1 MANSPVDP
9 NLAADRTHAG
19 DDRQSVPALPSGQA
33 SSQPKDHSGDAA
45 HTSQLEN
52 LARQHAQTRTVL
64 RHPARKLSLLDHL
77 REREALVRDA
87 TAYFRETSEKEPIS
101 SAAEW
106 MLDNYYVV
114 QQSLRQIREDMPPGF
129 YRQLPK
135 LASGPLETYPRIYAV
150 AQELVVISA
159 AHLDMDRVKRFVHVY
174 QDIVPLTMGEL
185 WALPVM
191 LRLSILE
198 CLAQAVGRITS
209 LQRENSLPGMTLPQ
223 ALTDDEVVANCI
235 TSLRI
240 LETQDWQVFF
250 ESVSLV
256 EQVLRGDP
264 ANVYATMERETR
276 DRYRKV
282 IEGLALSTGRNEQ
295 ELAREAVCL
304 AQAAKPPAGSEPA
317 GGSSNLESPR
327 ATHVGY
333 YLLDSGLALL
343 ETRLGYR
350 PPWPARL
357 RRGIFNHS
365 TLTFLASI
373 GLITLIILLGGMGYA
388 HEAGATFVQLIAAGL
403 LLLIPAMTVSVS
415 LVNWAVTLAVPP
427 RVLPKMGFEAGIP
440 AECKTLVVVPSLLT
454 SAAEVKSL
462 LQQLEQHFLRNQDP
476 QLYFALLTDLAD
488 APRQHMPE
496 GEVLVEQAR
505 SGIRALN
512 EKYGRETPSPF
523 YLFHRDPKWNPHE
536 EQWMGW
542 ERKRGK
548 LHQLNLLLRGS
559 GETAFSAQ
567 TANVQVLR
575 EIKYVIT
582 LDADTI
588 LPREAAR
595 RLVATLAHPLNRA
608 QFDPR
613 GGAVIA
619 GYTLLQPGIEIT
631 STSANLSR
639 FTRIFAGDVGLD
651 LYTRAVSNAYQD
663 LFGEGIYIGKGIYD
677 IDAFERSLAGRMP
690 ENALLSHDLIE
701 GIHGRVGLVTDV
713 VLYEDYPPQYFVY
726 IRRSRRWIRGDWQ
739 LLPWLLPRVPSAG
752 KGTIPNDLSVID
764 RWKILDNLLR
774 SLLSPALLALF
785 IAGWLWLPGS
795 PLAWTLA
802 GLLTPA
808 VPLLTGLVLG
818 LIQGVRGRTWQNALR
833 PLQNGALRWLLE
845 LVFLPYE
852 MLATLGG
859 IATTL
864 VRLFVT
870 RKHLLEWTSYADTVR
885 LFAGAMTWRQI
896 FPAMLLTV
904 IVAALAA
911 LFNPT
916 ALFVAAP
923 LLIAWLLSP
932 EIAHRISRPI
942 RLTPAPLA
950 ADERQRLRSLARR
963 TWLFFE
969 QFVGPEDHWL
979 PPDHFQEAP
988 RGVVVH
994 STSPT
999 DLGLL
1004 LLSTLAAYDQGY
1016 IGLWDLS
1023 ARLRDTFESM
1033 EQLETYQGH
1042 FLNWYDTR
1050 SLTPLPPRYVST
1062 VDSGNLIACLR
1073 TLGQGCQALPRAP
1086 VLRWQNW
1093 EGLLDTV
1100 SLLDEI
1106 ANDLQ
1111 VASLTSA
1118 VTPLRAHLAQLRQRV
1133 LSVQDE
1139 PDAWVPLLNGLTGAN
1154 SNALGGLLA
1163 SLVESKA
1170 QALDAEML
1178 RRLSLANDRL
1188 QNHLYGMQRE
1198 IDQLSPWLLFLNQP
1212 PTLFARPD
1220 TPPSI
1225 RDAWQALQDALPA
1238 APNLGELEQVC
1249 KAGLAQLSE
1258 LAIQLGKEHG
1268 SPEQVQDARDW
1279 CRNVGAK
1286 LESAATTANAL
1297 VRGFQNIVER
1307 SERYFQAMDFGFLF
1321 DPQRQL
1327 FHIGYNVTAEKLD
1340 GNYYDLLASEARI
1353 ASIVTIAE
1361 NQVPPSHWLH
1371 LGRPLTQGD
1380 GTRGLLS
1387 WGGTMFEYL
1396 MPTLMMRSYE
1406 GTFLQHSCLAAVDM
1420 QIAYGRQKNV
1430 PWGISESG
1438 YYAFDANRNYQYRSF
1453 GVPGLGFKRGLDEDL
1468 VVAPYASLLALSL
1481 RPREVMEN
1489 ISRLIELQ
1497 MLGMHGLYE
1506 SVDFSPPRL
1515 ALGETHAVVRSY
1527 MAHHQG
1533 MILLSLVNYLQDDVM
1548 VRRFHADPLVQSV
1561 ELLLQ
1566 EKVPLDT
1573 PIESVQPGD
1582 ARGAHRGPVQRQIT
1596 ASPWSVPVQAPAP
1609 QVHFLSN
1616 GRYGVLI
1623 TSAGAGY
1630 SCWQDLDLTRW
1641 RADTTLEDRG
1651 TWVYLQ
1657 DRESGDLWSAS
1668 SQPTAAPPA
1677 RPAFPGGENQKVQ
1690 FYPHMAEFRRSDHGI
1705 GLTMEITVAPD
1716 DDVEIRRISLTNHT
1730 DRIRRIALTSYA
1742 EIILAPQAADA
1753 RHPAYNKMFIES
1765 EYVTETNALILRRR
1779 PRSTPEEPI
1788 YLAHSAVISP
1798 GHRTTGAHET
1808 DRARF
1813 LGRGQN
1819 LGYPAALS
1827 QSGRGL
1833 SGTTGATLDPI
1844 MSLRQEVELQPHESA
1859 QVSFITA
1866 VASSRG
1872 KASALARRYQDGRV
1886 IVRAFEQARAS
1897 AESELRELDLTTI
1910 DLERIQQLLS
1920 VLLYPYAALRAGSA
1934 TLAANRLGQPG
1945 LWPFSISGDY
1955 PILLVRMGKSEDL
1968 ELVQQALQA
1977 HAYWRNRH
1985 IKIDLVILNQQ
1996 GTTYGQELRGQLHR
2010 VLVRQNSEDWFNR
2023 RGGIF
2028 VLYADQLGDP
2038 GRVLL
2043 ETAARVVLDGAKG
2056 SLAQQLEALHKQPA
2070 YLPPF
2075 ISVPPEARVEV
2086 MPPLA
2091 RPGNLVF
2098 DNGLGGFSA
2107 DGREYVIY
2115 LEPGRLT
2122 PAPWINVI
2130 ANPDFGFTV
2139 SETGAGYTWFG
2150 NSSENRLTPWSND
2163 PVADPPGEAL
2173 FLRDEETAEVWSP
2186 TPMPCR
2192 APAPY
2197 LIRHGAGYS
2206 IFEHD
2211 SHGLKQRLRNF
2222 AAPDAPIKVVQLRLE
2237 NTWAHSRRITAT
2249 FYAEWVL
2256 GVTRDTAQQHVFSE
2270 FESDSQALLVR
2281 NCYNAEFG
2289 ERVAFAAASK
2299 RLHGLTTD
2307 RTEFL
2312 GRLGNISHPAAL
2324 DRIGLASAVEPGLDP
2339 CAALQ
2344 LHIELK
2350 PGEAEE
2356 IFFLLGQGANREEAL
2371 RLVKQY
2377 QDVNQVDDAWKGMN
2391 EFWDRLLGSVE
2402 VQTPDP
2408 ALDLLL
2414 NRWLLYQTLS
2424 CRLWGR
2430 SALYQSS
2437 GAFGFRDQLQ
2447 DVMALVH
2454 AAPHLAREH
2463 ILRSARQQFEEGDV
2477 LHWWHPPS
2485 GRGVRT
2491 RSSDD
2496 LLWLPFVTAYYV
2508 ASTGDESILDEKAPF
2523 RRAAPLEAGEV
2534 ERYNQYPATDESY
2547 TLYEHCVRALEKG
2560 TTAGPHGLPLMGAGD
2575 WNDGLDRIGIAGL
2588 GESVWLGWFL
2598 CATLTRFAELCILR
2612 GNRQQASTYRQRA
2625 GDLARSIE
2633 SSAWD
2638 RAWYLRAYYDDGTPL
2653 GSAASDECQID
2664 SIAQSWAVL
2673 SGAADGA
2680 RASQAMESV
2689 ANRLVRPDDQ
2699 LVLLLTPPF
2708 DKTPRDPGYIKG
2720 YPPGIRENG
2729 GQYTHAALWAVW
2741 AYAQLGQGDRAES
2754 LLRML
2759 NPIYLSDSPEKAARY
2774 KVEPYVVSADVYSGQ
2789 SHTGMGG
2796 WTWYTGASGWMY
2808 RLGFEAILGISRI
2821 GRTLQINPCIPR
2833 GWSNYQVTYRDG
2845 ETTYEIRVDNSSGI
2859 NQGVK
2864 QVTLDGKVLPG
2875 NEISLLGDSGQH
2887 HVQVLMG

>member
-1 MANSPVDP
+1 MTAN
-9 NLAADRTHAG
+9 
-19 DDRQSVPALPSGQA
+19 
-33 SSQPKDHSGDAA
+33 
-45 HTSQLEN
+45 
-52 LARQHAQTRTVL
+52 
-64 RHPARKLSLLDHL
+64 KLSLFQHL
-77 REREALVRDA
+77 KEREELVRDA
-87 TAYFRETSEKEPIS
+87 TARFRETSAKEPLS

-114 QQSLRQIREDMPPGF
+114 QQSLRQVREDMPPGF

-135 LASGPLETYPRIYAV
+135 LASGPLETFPRIYAV
-150 AQELVVISA
+150 AQELVVTSG
-159 AHLDMDRVKRFVHVY
+159 AHLDMDRVKRFVHIY
-174 QDIVPLTMGEL
+174 QDMTPLTMGEL

-198 CLAQAVGRITS
+198 CLAQAVGRITG
-209 LQRENSLPGMTLPQ
+209 LERENSLPGMTLPQ
-223 ALTDDEVVANCI
+223 AITDDEVVANCI
-235 TSLRI
+235 TSLRT

-250 ESVSLV
+250 ESVSRV

-264 ANVYATMERETR
+264 ANVYAKMERETR

-282 IEGLALSTGRNEQ
+282 IEGLALATGRDEQ
-295 ELAREAVCL
+295 EVAREAVGL
-304 AQAAKPPAGSEPA
+304 AQAAKTPAGLEPA
-317 GGSSNLESPR
+317 GVSSDLESPR
-327 ATHVGY
+327 TAHVGH
-333 YLLDSGLALL
+333 YLFDSGRAVL
-343 ETRLGYR
+343 ETRLGYH
-350 PPWPARL
+350 PPWAVRW
-357 RRGIFNHS
+357 RRGIFHHS
-365 TLTFLASI
+365 TLAYLGSI
-373 GLITLIILLGGMGYA
+373 GLFTLIILLAGIVYA
-388 HEAGATFVQLIAAGL
+388 AESGATALQLAAAGF
-403 LLLIPAMTVSVS
+403 LLLIPALTVSVS
-415 LVNWAVTLAVPP
+415 LVNWVVTLAVPP
-427 RVLPKMGFEAGIP
+427 RVLPKMDLKAGIP

-454 SAAEVKSL
+454 SRAEVESL
-462 LQQLEQHFLRNQDP
+462 LQQLELHFIRNQDP
-476 QLYFALLTDLAD
+476 HVYFALLTDLAD
-488 APRQHMPE
+488 APKQHVPE
-496 GEVLVEQAR
+496 GVVLVEQAR

-512 EKYGRETPSPF
+512 EKYHRETPGPF
-523 YLFHRDPKWNPHE
+523 YLFHRDAKWNPHE

-559 GETAFSAQ
+559 GETAFSVQTGNAQ
-567 TANVQVLR
+567 ALR

-588 LPREAAR
+588 LPREAAQ

-608 QFDPR
+608 EFDPR
-613 GGAVIA
+613 RGAVIA

-701 GIHGRVGLVTDV
+701 GIHGRVGLVTDI

-764 RWKILDNLLR
+764 RWKILDNLFR

-785 IAGWLWLPGS
+785 VAGWLWLPGS
-795 PLAWTLA
+795 PLTWTVA

-808 VPLLTGLVLG
+808 VPLVTGLVLG
-818 LIQGVRGRTWQNALR
+818 LIQGVRGRSWQNALR
-833 PLQNGALRWLLE
+833 LLQSGGLRWLLE
-845 LVFLPYE
+845 LAFLPYE

-864 VRLFVT
+864 VRLFIT

-885 LFAGAMTWRQI
+885 LFAGAMSWRQI
-896 FPAMLLTV
+896 FPAMLLTA
-904 IVAALAA
+904 IVAVLAA

-916 ALFVAAP
+916 ALFVASP

-942 RLTPAPLA
+942 RHTPAPLA

-988 RGVVVH
+988 RGIVVH

-1023 ARLRDTFESM
+1023 ARLRETFESM
-1033 EQLETYQGH
+1033 EHLETYQGH

-1050 SLTPLPPRYVST
+1050 SLEPLPPRYVST
-1062 VDSGNLIACLR
+1062 VDSGNLVACLR
-1073 TLGQGCQALPRAP
+1073 TLGQGCQAMRREP
-1086 VLRWQNW
+1086 VLRRQNW

-1100 SLLDEI
+1100 SLLDEV
-1106 ANDLQ
+1106 ANEIQ
-1111 VASLTSA
+1111 AGSLTSA
-1118 VTPLRAHLAQLRQRV
+1118 ATPLRACLAQMRERV
-1133 LSVQDE
+1133 LSAQDD
-1139 PDAWVPLLNGLTGAN
+1139 PYSWVPLLNRLTGADWN
-1154 SNALGGLLA
+1154 ELSGLLA
-1163 SLVESKA
+1163 PLVESNS
-1170 QALDAEML
+1170 QVLDAETL
-1178 RRLSLANDRL
+1178 HRLSLADDRL
-1188 QNHLYGMQRE
+1188 QNQLYGMKRE
-1198 IDQLSPWLLFLNQP
+1198 IEQLSPWLWSLSQP
-1212 PTLFARPD
+1212 PAAFVHPD
-1220 TPPSI
+1220 MLPAI
-1225 RDAWQALQDALPA
+1225 CDAWQALRDAFPPA
-1238 APNLGELEQVC
+1238 PSLEELERVC
-1249 KAGLAQLSE
+1249 TVALARLSE
-1258 LAIQLGKEHG
+1258 LSIQLEEGTG
-1268 SPEQVQDARDW
+1268 SPEQVQEARNW
-1279 CRNVGAK
+1279 CSHLTAK
-1286 LESAATTANAL
+1286 LESAATTASGL
-1297 VRGFQNIVER
+1297 MTGFRNISEK
-1307 SERYFQAMDFGFLF
+1307 SERYFQVMDFGFLF
-1321 DPQRQL
+1321 DQQRQL

-1353 ASIVTIAE
+1353 TSLVTIAQS
-1361 NQVPPSHWLH
+1361 QVPSSHWLH
-1371 LGRPLTQGD
+1371 LGRPLALGE
-1380 GTRGLLS
+1380 GARALLS

-1406 GTFLQHSCLAAVDM
+1406 GTFLQQSCLAAVDM
-1420 QIAYGRQKNV
+1420 QIAYGRKKQV

-1438 YYAFDANRNYQYRSF
+1438 YYAFDANQNYQYRSF
-1453 GVPGLGFKRGLDEDL
+1453 GVPGLGLKRGLDEDL

-1481 RPREVMEN
+1481 RPRQVMEN
-1489 ISRLIELQ
+1489 ITGLLKLG

-1515 ALGETHAVVRSY
+1515 EPGEKHAVVRSY

-1533 MILLSLVNYLQDDVM
+1533 MILLSLVNYLKDDVM

-1566 EKVPLDT
+1566 EKVPTDAPL
-1573 PIESVQPGD
+1573 ESVQPED
-1582 ARGAHRGPVQRQIT
+1582 ARGASRGPVQRQVT
-1596 ASPWSVPVQAPAP
+1596 ASPWSVPVQSPAP
-1609 QVHFLSN
+1609 SVHFLSN

-1623 TSAGAGY
+1623 TSTGAGY

-1641 RADTTLEDRG
+1641 RADTTREDSG
-1651 TWVYLQ
+1651 SWIYLQ
-1657 DRESGDLWSAS
+1657 DGESGDVWSAS
-1668 SQPTAAPPA
+1668 FQPSAAPPDT
-1677 RPAFPGGENQKVQ
+1677 QQVQ

-1705 GLTMEITVAPD
+1705 GMTMEITIAPD
-1716 DDVEIRRISLTNHT
+1716 DDVEIRRVSLTNHT
-1730 DRIRRIALTSYA
+1730 DRIRRLALTSYA

-1753 RHPAYNKMFIES
+1753 RHPAFNKLFVES
-1765 EYVTETNALILRRR
+1765 EYAPETNALIFRRR
-1779 PRSTPEEPI
+1779 PRSKTEAPI
-1788 YLAHSAVISP
+1788 YLAHSAVVSP
-1798 GHRTTGAHET
+1798 GHQTTGAHET

-1813 LGRGQN
+1813 LGRGRTARA
-1819 LGYPAALS
+1819 PEALCAK
-1827 QSGRGL
+1827 GGEL

-1844 MSLRQEVELQPHESA
+1844 LALRQEIELQPHESA
-1859 QVSFITA
+1859 QVSFITLA
-1866 VASSRG
+1866 ASSRG
-1872 KASALARRYQDGRV
+1872 EAARLARRYQDGRL
-1886 IVRAFEQARAS
+1886 IVRAFEQARAR
-1897 AESELRELDLTTI
+1897 AESELLALDLTATE
-1910 DLERIQQLLS
+1910 LERIQQLLS
-1920 VLLYPYAALRAGSA
+1920 ALLYPQAALRAGPA
-1934 TLAANRLGQPG
+1934 TLAANRMGQPG

-1955 PILLVRMGKSEDL
+1955 PILLVRMDKTEDL
-1968 ELVQQALQA
+1968 ALVQQALQA

-1985 IKIDLVILNQQ
+1985 LKIDLVILNEQ

-2010 VLVRQNSEDWFNR
+2010 VLVHQNSEDWFNR

-2038 GRVLL
+2038 DRVLL

-2056 SLAQQLEALHKQPA
+2056 TLAEQLEVLRKQPV
-2070 YLPPF
+2070 YLPSF
-2075 ISVPPEARVEV
+2075 ITVPPEARVKS

-2091 RPGNLVF
+2091 RPGDLVF
-2098 DNGLGGFSA
+2098 DNGLGGFSP

-2115 LEPGRLT
+2115 LEPGERT

-2150 NSSENRLTPWSND
+2150 NSSENRITPWSND
-2163 PVADPPGEAL
+2163 PVCDPPGEAL

-2186 TPMPCR
+2186 TPMPCP
-2192 APAPY
+2192 APAPH

-2206 IFEHD
+2206 IFEHN
-2211 SHGLKQRLRNF
+2211 SHGIKQRLRLF
-2222 AAPDAPIKVVQLRLE
+2222 AAPDVPVKLVQLRLE

-2249 FYAEWVL
+2249 FYAEWAL
-2256 GVTRDTAQQHVFSE
+2256 GVARDATQQYVVSE
-2270 FESDSQALLVR
+2270 YEGECQALLAR
-2281 NCYNAEFG
+2281 NCYNSEFG

-2299 RLHGLTTD
+2299 RLHGLTAD
-2307 RTEFL
+2307 RAEFL
-2312 GRLGNISHPAAL
+2312 GRLGNVSHPAAL
-2324 DRIGLASAVEPGLDP
+2324 DRIGLASTVEPGVDP

-2344 LHIELK
+2344 LHIDLE

-2356 IFFLLGQGANREEAL
+2356 VYFLLGQGANREEAL
-2371 RLVKQY
+2371 RLIKRY
-2377 QDVNQVDDAWKGMN
+2377 QDVEQVNAAWKGMN
-2391 EFWDRLLGSVE
+2391 DFWDRFLGSVE
-2402 VQTPDP
+2402 VHTPDP

-2430 SALYQSS
+2430 SAFYQSS

-2463 ILRSARQQFEEGDV
+2463 ILRSAQQQFEEGDV

-2496 LLWLPFVTAYYV
+2496 LLWLPFVTAHYV
-2508 ASTGDESILDEKAPF
+2508 TSTGDESILEERVPF
-2523 RRAAPLEAGEV
+2523 RRAAPLESGEA
-2534 ERYNQYPATDESY
+2534 ERYNQFPATDESFA
-2547 TLYEHCVRALEKG
+2547 LYEHCLKALEKG

-2575 WNDGLDRIGIAGL
+2575 WNDSLDRIGIAGR

-2598 CATLTRFAELCILR
+2598 CATLNSFADLCIRR
-2612 GNRQQASTYRQRA
+2612 GDEQQAATYRQRA

-2633 SSAWD
+2633 ACAWD
-2638 RAWYLRAYYDDGTPL
+2638 GAWYLRAYYDDGTPL

-2673 SGAADGA
+2673 SVAGDRRRAA
-2680 RASQAMESV
+2680 QAMESV
-2689 ANRLVRPDDQ
+2689 AKRLVRPDDQ

-2708 DKTPRDPGYIKG
+2708 DKTLCEPGYIKG

-2729 GQYTHAALWAVW
+2729 GQYTHAALWATW
-2741 AYAQLGQGDRAES
+2741 ALADLGQGDRVES

-2759 NPIYLSDSPEKAARY
+2759 NPIFHSDTPEKAARY
-2774 KVEPYVVSADVYSGQ
+2774 KVEPYVVSADVYSGL
-2789 SHTGMGG
+2789 SHAGTGG

-2808 RLGFEAILGISRI
+2808 RLGLEGILGINRI
-2821 GRTLQINPCIPR
+2821 GKTLQINPCIPA
-2833 GWSNYQVTYRDG
+2833 GWANYQVTYRDG
-2845 ETTYEIRVDNSSGI
+2845 QTTYEIRVDNPSGS
-2859 NQGVK
+2859 NRGVK
-2864 QVTLDGKVLPG
+2864 QVTLDETVLPG
-2875 NEISLLGDSGQH
+2875 NEISLRGDGGQH
-2887 HVQVLMG
+2887 HVNVLIG